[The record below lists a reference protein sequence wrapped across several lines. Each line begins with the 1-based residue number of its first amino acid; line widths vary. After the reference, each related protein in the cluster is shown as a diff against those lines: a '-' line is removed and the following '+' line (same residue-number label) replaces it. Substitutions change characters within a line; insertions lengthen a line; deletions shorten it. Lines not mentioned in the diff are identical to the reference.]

1 MIEIKWHKE
10 AVKELKRL
18 PKNMAKNTLNKIRG
32 LSQNPN
38 LGIKLKGYKLPFRRL
53 RVGNVRVIYFHDV
66 EKQEIKIYRIG
77 FRGNIYKEMP

>member
-1 MIEIKWHKE
+1 MIEIKWHRE

-18 PKNMAKNTLNKIRG
+18 PNDVTKATLNKIRG
-32 LSQNPN
+32 LAKNPN

-77 FRGNIYKEMP
+77 FRGDIYKDMP